1 MIPFKF
7 GSVFVVAALAAGS
20 LHAQAKPA
28 HDDSCIVVRNINGFS
43 APNDSTV
50 LVRVGVKDIYRLD
63 LMGPCVGITFDQRLR
78 LDSSPGRSWICSP
91 LEATVIS
98 GRTGGSQRCPVTAIH
113 KLTPDEAAT
122 LPKRDRP

>member
-1 MIPFKF
+1 MVLSKF
-7 GSVFVVAALAAGS
+7 GSVFLIAAVAAGAV
-20 LHAQAKPA
+20 HAQPKPTPDA
-28 HDDSCIVVRNINGFS
+28 CIFVRNINGFS

-63 LMGPCVGITFDQRLR
+63 LMSPCIGITFDQRLS

-98 GRTGGSQRCPVTAIH
+98 GRTGGRQRCPVTAIH
-113 KLTPDEAAT
+113 KLTVEEVAA
-122 LPKRDRP
+122 LPRRDRP